1 MDINTQAAKPN
12 KQKKTNKNLLKPHIK
27 VIQTQKSSH
36 TEKSLR
42 SPHFSFFVLIFNFYH
57 NMLLVDLGEQ
67 LVMSG

>member
-12 KQKKTNKNLLKPHIK
+12 RQKKPNEDLLKPHIK
-27 VIQTQKSSH
+27 VIQTQKSWEAP
-36 TEKSLR
+36 TF
-42 SPHFSFFVLIFNFYH
+42 HFSVLIFNFYH